1 MTRAQ
6 LIAQIQ
12 AKKSVL
18 CVGLDPDMDKMPAH
32 FPRTAEGLAN
42 FCCAIIDAT
51 APYAVAYKPN
61 LAFFEALGVAGW
73 QALARVADHLRRYPH
88 HLSIADAKRGDI
100 GNTAT
105 KYAQGILN
113 ELGFDSITVAP
124 YMGQD
129 SLQPFALPGKWG
141 IALGLTSNPGANDF
155 QLQPMADG
163 RPLYAHVLDAYR
175 AWMSPEHW
183 MVVVGATRP
192 EGLASVRAQLP
203 EHFFLVPGVGAQG
216 GTVEEV
222 MRAGAI
228 PGDLGLLIN
237 SSRGILYASA
247 GADFAEAAAAEAE
260 CLVAEMQTHW
270 PAEA

>member
-32 FPRTAEGLAN
+32 FPRTAEGLAD

-61 LAFFEALGVAGW
+61 LAFFEALGVGGW
-73 QALARVADHLRRYPH
+73 QALARVADHLRSYPH

-113 ELGFDSITVAP
+113 ELGFDAITVAP

-155 QLQPMADG
+155 QLQSMADG

-175 AWMSPEHW
+175 AWMSPEQW

-216 GTVEEV
+216 GTVVEV

-228 PGDLGLLIN
+228 SGALGLLIN

-247 GADFAEAAAAEAE
+247 GDDFAEAAAAEAE
-260 CLVAEMQTHW
+260 RLVADMQTHW
-270 PAEA
+270 PDEV

>member
-32 FPRTAEGLAN
+32 FPRTAEGLAD

-113 ELGFDSITVAP
+113 ELGFDAITVAP

-155 QLQPMADG
+155 QLQSDG
-163 RPLYAHVLDAYR
+163 RWPSALCPCLGCLPRLDVSGAVDGRRRCDPPRRPRFGPGPASR
-175 AWMSPEHW
+175 A
-183 MVVVGATRP
+183 
-192 EGLASVRAQLP
+192 LL
-203 EHFFLVPGVGAQG
+203 
-216 GTVEEV
+216 
-222 MRAGAI
+222 
-228 PGDLGLLIN
+228 LG
-237 SSRGILYASA
+237 SRGRGPGRNGRGSHARWGDIPVIWA
-247 GADFAEAAAAEAE
+247 
-260 CLVAEMQTHW
+260 C
-270 PAEA
+270 

>member
-129 SLQPFALPGKWG
+129 SLQPFALPGNGASPWASRATRG
-141 IALGLTSNPGANDF
+141 PTTFSFSRWPMAVRSMPMFWMPTALGCLQSNGWW
-155 QLQPMADG
+155 L
-163 RPLYAHVLDAYR
+163 
-175 AWMSPEHW
+175 
-183 MVVVGATRP
+183 
-192 EGLASVRAQLP
+192 SVRRAPKASLRSGP
-203 EHFFLVPGVGAQG
+203 SFPSTSSWFPGLGP
-216 GTVEEV
+216 
-222 MRAGAI
+222 RAERSRKSCA
-228 PGDLGLLIN
+228 LGRFPVIW
-237 SSRGILYASA
+237 A
-247 GADFAEAAAAEAE
+247 
-260 CLVAEMQTHW
+260 C
-270 PAEA
+270 